1 MSSPQTVP
9 SSIANT
15 MCKLQERGKNIL
27 NNYSYGVFTVC
38 YYYSRILYLETPC
51 VQIWLTKVIRKK
63 ILLVLLSNNNQFSII
78 TRYIVSGFVDS
89 VCYVVIQL
97 SLQYVQQPGSGPAP
111 TQNRLRSSIDD
122 NVIFF
127 CTDLI
132 EINKKTN

>member
-15 MCKLQERGKNIL
+15 MGKLQERGKNIL
-27 NNYSYGVFTVC
+27 NNYSCGVFTVC

-51 VQIWLTKVIRKK
+51 VQIWLTKIIRKK

-78 TRYIVSGFVDS
+78 TRYIVSSFVDS
-89 VCYVVIQL
+89 VYYVVIQL
-97 SLQYVQQPGSGPAP
+97 SLQYVQQTGSGPAP
-111 TQNRLRSSIDD
+111 TQTRLRSSIDD

-127 CTDLI
+127 CTELI
-132 EINKKTN
+132 EINTKTN

>member
-15 MCKLQERGKNIL
+15 MGKLQERGKNIL

-51 VQIWLTKVIRKK
+51 VQIWLTKIIRKK

-78 TRYIVSGFVDS
+78 TRYIVSSFVDS
-89 VCYVVIQL
+89 VYYVVIQL
-97 SLQYVQQPGSGPAP
+97 SLQYVQQTGSGPAP
-111 TQNRLRSSIDD
+111 TQTRLRSSIDD

-127 CTDLI
+127 CTELI
-132 EINKKTN
+132 EINTKTN